1 MPGPAQH
8 GAVVESRSRCF
19 VATLVATLAVAVVCA
34 AASSAHTQAQEACAD
49 IAAAPATLE
58 QLVDAAACVQSSGE
72 TLRAMELLEAALR
85 LANAGGP
92 ASAGA
97 TIVVRGRLGQAHAA
111 VGEHALAIEHYSEG
125 IAAATAAG
133 LPAAAAPLLNDLG
146 RSYMA
151 IDEPLRG
158 LAAFADSRRLA
169 PAPELELAA
178 AINMVRAQRETTSA
192 TDLRQPLAE
201 IDAKA
206 ARLPDSPTKVSI
218 LLALAELYRDAA
230 PRSGN
235 LERTSRLALDA
246 ASRALALARDADDA
260 ALSAH
265 AYGELGAAY
274 AALGSLDRALAATRQ
289 AVLVAQEAALDE
301 SVYRWE
307 WQSAR
312 LLLQMGNAAGALRA
326 YRAAI
331 GTLARTQAWLVTSRR
346 AFREDVLPLY
356 EEYADLMLAGARE
369 LADPSLALR
378 EVQQALEELRV
389 AEVRNYFENQCT
401 VPDPVDSSAVANDGT
416 LVVYPMLFA
425 DRAELLVS
433 VAGRLL
439 QFTVPVELARLTA
452 EITSL
457 RESIQ
462 DVTAGDAYLEPAQR
476 LYGWL
481 IEPLEPVLRETAP
494 GTLVI
499 VPDGPLRTIP
509 LAVLHD
515 GERFLV
521 ERYALATT
529 PGLSLVG
536 AATRAPITRALLSGI
551 TAPVQGFPALP
562 FVADELQQI
571 ARTVPARVYS
581 DEAFVTSTLEREI
594 LAGGYSIVHMATHA
608 RFESDYR
615 RSFLLTYD
623 DVLTMDRL
631 EDVMGTQRGAEQ
643 PVDLLVLSACQT
655 AVGDERAALGLA
667 GVAVKAGVRSALAS
681 LWFVNDESTAR
692 LIAEFYR
699 QLAQPGNDKADALRG
714 AQLLLMNDAE
724 HRHPAYWAPFLMIGD
739 WR

>member
-1 MPGPAQH
+1 VGT
-8 GAVVESRSRCF
+8 SRSCSF
-19 VATLVATLAVAVVCA
+19 IALVLAAVG
-34 AASSAHTQAQEACAD
+34 SSAQRVGPVPEAACEVT
-49 IAAAPATLE
+49 AAESASIDA
-58 QLVDAAACVQSSGE
+58 LVDAAACLHSSGRTLLAIE
-72 TLRAMELLEAALR
+72 TLEAALR
-85 LANAGGP
+85 LTEAGGAADP
-92 ASAGA
+92 AAA
-97 TIVVRGRLGQAHAA
+97 AILVRGRLGRVHA
-111 VGEHALAIEHYSEG
+111 VLGEHALAIEHYRQG
-125 IAAATAAG
+125 IAAARAAG

-146 RSYMA
+146 SSYMM

-169 PAPELELAA
+169 ESPELEVTA
-178 AINMVRAQRETTSA
+178 AINMVRAQSEAMPGSDPAER
-192 TDLRQPLAE
+192 LIE
-201 IDAKA
+201 IDVAM
-206 ARLPDSPTKVSI
+206 ARLTGSPTKASI
-218 LLALAELYRDAA
+218 LLGLADLYLDAA
-230 PRSGN
+230 Q
-235 LERTSRLALDA
+235 RTGTPEDAPRLALRAAAGALGIGREAGDA
-246 ASRALALARDADDA
+246 AI
-260 ALSAH
+260 SAQ
-265 AYGELGAAY
+265 AYGEIGAAY
-274 AALGSLDRALAATRQ
+274 MTLGDLDRALAATRQ
-289 AVLVAQEAALDE
+289 AVLVAQEAAFDDGL
-301 SVYRWE
+301 YRWE

-312 LLLQMGNAAGALRA
+312 LLRRMGDAAGALRA

-331 GTLARTQAWLVTSRR
+331 DTLGRTQGRLVASRR

-356 EEYADLMLAGARE
+356 EEYADLMLSSAHAE
-369 LADPSLALR
+369 PDPTAALT

-389 AEVRNYFENQCT
+389 AEVRNYFENQCA
-401 VPDPVDSSAVANDGT
+401 VPNDVRSAELPDDDAIVI
-416 LVVYPMLFA
+416 YPMLFA
-425 DRAELLVS
+425 DRAGFLVN
-433 VAGRLL
+433 APGRLL
-439 QFTVPVELARLTA
+439 QVTVPVDLARLTA
-452 EITSL
+452 EINLL

-462 DVTAGDAYLEPAQR
+462 NAAAGDAYLESAQR
-476 LYGWL
+476 LYRWL
-481 IEPLEPVLRETAP
+481 IEPLEPVLRETEP
-494 GTLVI
+494 KTLVI

-521 ERYALATT
+521 ERFALATT

-536 AATRAPITRALLSGI
+536 AAARAPVTRALLSGI
-551 TAPVQGFPALP
+551 TAPVQGFPGLP
-562 FVADELQQI
+562 FVADELRQI
-571 ARTVPARVYS
+571 AAAVPARVHA
-581 DEAFVTSTLEREI
+581 DEAFVTATLEREI

-631 EDVMGTQRGAEQ
+631 EDVMGSQRGVEQ

-692 LIAEFYR
+692 LVGEFYR

>member
-1 MPGPAQH
+1 MVGW
-8 GAVVESRSRCF
+8 SRAE
-19 VATLVATLAVAVVCA
+19 VAVASLPLVVA
-34 AASSAHTQAQEACAD
+34 AICLAAPPLPADAQTSCGDVSVAE
-49 IAAAPATLE
+49 PATLE
-58 QLVDAAACVQSSGE
+58 QLLDASACFQSSGQAF
-72 TLRAMELLEAALR
+72 RALEALEAALEV
-85 LANAGGP
+85 
-92 ASAGA
+92 ASAGDSASAAA

-111 VGEHALAIEHYSEG
+111 LGEHQLAIEHFSEG
-125 IAAATAAG
+125 IATATAAG
-133 LPAAAAPLLNDLG
+133 LGADVAPLLNDLG
-146 RSYMA
+146 RSYLA
-151 IDEPLRG
+151 IDESLRG

-169 PAPELELAA
+169 ATPELAITA
-178 AINMVRAQRETTSA
+178 AINTLRARSESTLV
-192 TDLRQPLAE
+192 TDLRQPLGE
-201 IDAKA
+201 IDAAA
-206 ARLPDSPTKVSI
+206 ARLPDSATKASI
-218 LLALAELYRDAA
+218 LLGLAALYRDLA
-230 PRSGN
+230 PRSG
-235 LERTSRLALDA
+235 EHAADLALQA
-246 ASRALALARDADDA
+246 ASRALSLALAANDPKLATD
-260 ALSAH
+260 
-265 AYGELGAAY
+265 AYGEVGAAY
-274 AALGSLDRALAATRQ
+274 AEVGAPDRALAATRQ
-289 AVLVAQEAALDE
+289 AVLVAQEAALDD
-301 SVYRWE
+301 SLYRWE

-312 LLLQMGNAAGALRA
+312 LLRRTGNVADALRA
-326 YRAAI
+326 YRSAI
-331 GTLARTQAWLVTSRR
+331 DTLGRTQAWLVTSRR

-369 LADPSLALR
+369 LPDPSAALR
-378 EVQQALEELRV
+378 EVQHVLEQLRV
-389 AEVRNYFENQCT
+389 AEVRNYFENQCA
-401 VPDPVDSSAVANDGT
+401 VPSALDSGVRPDDG
-416 LVVYPMLFA
+416 VMVIYPMLFA
-425 DRAELLVS
+425 DRAELLVNAS
-433 VAGRLL
+433 GTLL
-439 QFTVPVELARLTA
+439 QFTAPVGLARLTA
-452 EITSL
+452 EVTSL

-462 DVTAGDAYLEPAQR
+462 NATDDAYLASAQR
-476 LYGWL
+476 LYQWL
-481 IEPLEPVLRETAP
+481 IEPLEPVLREAAP
-494 GTLVI
+494 ETLVI

-571 ARTVPARVYS
+571 AGTVPARVYS
-581 DEAFVTSTLEREI
+581 DEDFVTATLEREI

-631 EDVMGTQRGAEQ
+631 EDMMGSQRGLEQ

-681 LWFVNDESTAR
+681 LWLISDESTAR

-724 HRHPAYWAPFLMIGD
+724 HRHPAYWAPFLLIGD